1 MLTIPQ
7 VFLDVLA
14 GLSPEEAKQQ
24 CERAG
29 LRVRTTIVDG
39 KFIVVLT
46 RDYDPL
52 RVNLE
57 VENSIVRRATR
68 G

>member
-29 LRVRTTIVDG
+29 LRIRTIKVDG
-39 KFIVVLT
+39 KFVVAL

-52 RVNLE
+52 RVNLI
-57 VENSIVRRATR
+57 VEDGIVRKATR